1 MGACGV
7 VDVQL
12 ASLDVDEMGWSGKL
26 GMGKNLGP
34 LQHHLATVVPNGL
47 MCSLYYLCTLVPIVL
62 L

>member
-34 LQHHLATVVPNGL
+34 LQHHLVTVVPNAL
-47 MCSLYYLCTLVPIVL
+47 MCT
-62 L
+62 